1 MKEVSLIRL
10 YVLRAM
16 YLFIVLGLGIY
27 LWPAGEERL

>member
-27 LWPAGEERL
+27 WPAGKERL